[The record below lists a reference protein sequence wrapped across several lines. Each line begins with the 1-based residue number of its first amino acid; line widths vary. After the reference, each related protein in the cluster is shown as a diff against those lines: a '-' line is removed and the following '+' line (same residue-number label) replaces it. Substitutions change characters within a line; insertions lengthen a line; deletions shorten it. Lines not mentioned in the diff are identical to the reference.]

1 MLARYLKAQL
11 VVLLCGGLVGPIF
24 LIVYFTLGFG
34 SLLQWMFY
42 VGLLITVADVL
53 IALALA
59 NYGAKSSAKNAA
71 LEQSGALALAQ
82 IAGVTETGTWIN
94 NQQVVKVHLH
104 ISGPGFLPFDSEDR
118 VIASVTRLGN
128 LNARKLVV
136 LVNPTTQEYRID
148 WERSALVNGL
158 VPAQFTLAED
168 NKTYDLSGQAGP
180 LMEILQI
187 LKANNVPLD
196 RMVDIRSNPVLRQ
209 QIQAV
214 VRRTAEQQAP
224 AAQPTAGRPA
234 GIGRHSTATV
244 DRPAAPRAGDAACQR
259 RAERPGVQQPTG
271 PDHLRNLNL
280 RRVRTRFSFAAT
292 LSVVPRAWKG

>member
-1 MLARYLKAQL
+1 VLARYVKAQL
-11 VVLLCGGLVGPIF
+11 LVLLCGGLVGPIF
-24 LIVYFTLGFG
+24 LVVYFALGQQ

-53 IALALA
+53 IAIWLA
-59 NYGAKSSAKNAA
+59 NFGAKSAAKKAE
-71 LEQSGALALAQ
+71 LEQHGVLALAQ
-82 IAGVTETGTWIN
+82 ITGLGETGTRIN
-94 NQQVVKVHLH
+94 DQPLVKVDLH
-104 ISGPGFLPFDSEDR
+104 ISGPGFVPFDSQDR

-128 LNARKLVV
+128 LTARKLVV
-136 LVNPTTQEYRID
+136 LVNPTTQEYQID

-187 LKANNVPLD
+187 LKANNIPVN

-214 VRRTAEQQAP
+214 VRRAAERAQA
-224 AAQPTAGRPA
+224 APA
-234 GIGRHSTATV
+234 GIAQ
-244 DRPAAPRAGDAACQR
+244 PAAPVAPAPEKPIAQRLQELETLRASGAVTEEEYANR
-259 RAERPGVQQPTG
+259 RAKIIAEI
-271 PDHLRNLNL
+271 
-280 RRVRTRFSFAAT
+280 
-292 LSVVPRAWKG
+292 

>member
-24 LIVYFTLGFG
+24 LVVYFVMGLD

-53 IALALA
+53 VALALA
-59 NYGAKSSAKNAA
+59 NFRAKTSAKVAA
-71 LEQSGALALAQ
+71 LEQSGVLALAQ
-82 IAGVTETGTWIN
+82 ITGITETGTWVN

-104 ISGPGFLPFDSEDR
+104 IAGPGLLPFDGEDR

-128 LNARKLVV
+128 LNARKVVV
-136 LVNPTTQEYRID
+136 LVNPTTSEYLID

-158 VPAQFTLAED
+158 MPAQFTVAED
-168 NKTYDLSGQAGP
+168 NRTYDLSGQAGP

-187 LKANNVPLD
+187 LKANNIPLN
-196 RMVDIRSNPVLRQ
+196 RMVDIRSNPALRG

-214 VRRTAEQQAP
+214 VRRAVEHQTPAAQPAP
-224 AAQPTAGRPA
+224 AAQQG
-234 GIGRHSTATV
+234 
-244 DRPAAPRAGDAACQR
+244 AAPSAVVTPAEPSIAARLQELTDLHAGGALTDEEYNSR
-259 RAERPGVQQPTG
+259 RAQIISEI
-271 PDHLRNLNL
+271 
-280 RRVRTRFSFAAT
+280 
-292 LSVVPRAWKG
+292 

>member
-24 LIVYFTLGFG
+24 LIVYFTLGLG

-42 VGLLITVADVL
+42 VGLLVTVADVL

-59 NYGAKSSAKNAA
+59 NYGAKSSAKTAA
-71 LEQSGALALAQ
+71 LEQSGVLALAQ
-82 IAGVTETGTWIN
+82 ITGVTETGTWIN

-104 ISGPGFLPFDSEDR
+104 IAGPGFVPFDSEDR

-136 LVNPTTQEYRID
+136 LVNPTTNEYRID

-158 VPAQFTLAED
+158 VPAQFTVAED
-168 NKTYDLSGQAGP
+168 NRTYDLSGQAGP

-214 VRRTAEQQAP
+214 VRRAAEQQAP
-224 AAQPTAGRPA
+224 AAQPAAAGGPA
-234 GIGRHSTATV
+234 PVATPPQPSIAQ
-244 DRPAAPRAGDAACQR
+244 RLQELETLRASGAVTDQEYSSR
-259 RAERPGVQQPTG
+259 RAQIISEI
-271 PDHLRNLNL
+271 
-280 RRVRTRFSFAAT
+280 
-292 LSVVPRAWKG
+292 